1 MTPPQVVLITGCTRG
16 LGHAMI
22 PEFIRRDWH
31 VVGCSRDSQ
40 KIAELNQTLGAPHFF
55 DTCDMADDKAVA
67 AFCHRVITNVG
78 VPDLVL
84 NNAAIVNVSAP
95 LWEVSA
101 EEFSQVIDINI
112 KGPAS
117 VMRALLPAMLKCER
131 GVIVNFSSGW
141 GRSTSPEVA
150 PYCAT
155 KYAIEGLS
163 QAAAQ
168 ETDGKVAIIPLNPG
182 IIDTRMLR
190 SCFGGH
196 AAHYPGPEDW
206 ARRAVP
212 FLIKL
217 GPKDNGQSLTAPG
230 G

>member
-22 PEFIRRDWH
+22 PEFIRRGWH

-40 KIAELNQTLGAPHFF
+40 KIADLNQTLGAPHFF

-67 AFCHRVITNVG
+67 AFCYRVITDVG

-84 NNAAIVNVSAP
+84 NNAAIVNLSAP

-117 VMRALLPAMLKCER
+117 VMRALLPAMLKRER

-190 SCFGGH
+190 SCFGDH

-217 GPKDNGQSLTAPG
+217 GPKDNGQPLTAPG

>member
-1 MTPPQVVLITGCTRG
+1 
-16 LGHAMI
+16 MI
-22 PEFIRRDWH
+22 PEFIRRGWH

-40 KIAELNQTLGAPHFF
+40 KIADLNQTLGAPHFF

-67 AFCHRVITNVG
+67 AFCYRVITDVG

-84 NNAAIVNVSAP
+84 NNAAIVNLSAP

-117 VMRALLPAMLKCER
+117 VMRALLPAMLKRER

-190 SCFGGH
+190 SCFGDH

-217 GPKDNGQSLTAPG
+217 GPKDNGQPLTAPG